1 MRRVNLTYIY
11 YLDEVTSHI
20 RVIKKSIEG
29 KIKGGFMGMIAFRAR
44 CYNVIPG
51 PEPRSMLGS

>member
-1 MRRVNLTYIY
+1 M
-11 YLDEVTSHI
+11 